1 MRSFSYP
8 SSAQLLETYARLYV
22 HQNVLLLIFSCQD
35 VLHLLLAAAI
45 NMHTFMG
52 THVALF
58 DVGSKMNHSCA
69 PNLSYCSR

>member
-1 MRSFSYP
+1 MRSVSFP
-8 SSAQLLETYARLYV
+8 SSALLLETYVWLSGN
-22 HQNVLLLIFSCQD
+22 QTVLLLIIFFQD
-35 VLHLLLAAAI
+35 VLRLLLAAAI